1 MGFMTRREK
10 YLVIGMVAVFA
21 AGLLIFALNRL
32 SFYQNYIDLT
42 SIQHVGRITEDEP
55 TENSRQPSPDPGRGP
70 QSDGENTTVAP
81 TVNINTADLH
91 ELESLPGIGRV
102 TALNIIDYRTENGPF
117 TDIDDLIHVKGIGEK
132 KLEMLKRCV
141 TIR

>member
-1 MGFMTRREK
+1 MTRREK
-10 YLVIGMVAVFA
+10 YVVLGMIVVFA

-42 SIQHVGRITEDEP
+42 SVQHVGLMIEDEP
-55 TENSRQPSPDPGRGP
+55 TENSRQSSPEPDHGP
-70 QSDGENTTVAP
+70 QSDGENTAVLP

-117 TDIDDLIHVKGIGEK
+117 TDIGDLIYVKGIGEK
-132 KLEMLKRCV
+132 KLEMLKRYV